1 MQNNTMEQRVMSWF
15 DANRLLIWQPILS
28 ADNFPEIP
36 QDILQFA
43 NAQRSAFHCPIRGIE
58 DLSNLPEGVT
68 GWLLPADEADTDVA
82 CGRFQGEVHFL
93 QVRDRVTGLP
103 QTLLGDATG
112 APSIDAASSQVISAT
127 GSQNEATD

>member
-1 MQNNTMEQRVMSWF
+1 MQNNTTEQRVMAWL

-43 NAQRSAFHCPIRGIE
+43 NAQRAAFHCPIRGIE

-68 GWLLPADEADTDVA
+68 GWLLPADEVDTDVA

-93 QVRDRVTGLP
+93 QVRDRVTGFV
-103 QTLLGDATG
+103 QTLLGKTG
-112 APSIDAASSQVISAT
+112 TSIEVASGQVISST
-127 GSQNEATD
+127 GSQNKATD

>member
-1 MQNNTMEQRVMSWF
+1 MAWL

-28 ADNFPEIP
+28 ADNFPEIS

-43 NAQRSAFHCPIRGIE
+43 NAQQVAFHHPVRTLE
-58 DLSNLPEGVT
+58 DFSDLPEGVT
-68 GWLLPADEADTDVA
+68 GWLLPADEVDTDVA

-103 QTLLGDATG
+103 QTLLDDATG
-112 APSIDAASSQVISAT
+112 VPSIEAASSQVISAT
-127 GSQNEATD
+127 SSQNEATD